1 MRSNFSKKTIDT
13 LAKRVGYLCSNP
25 ECKKPTVGPN
35 AKDDKSSSIGVA
47 AHLIAASN
55 GGPRANHQASE
66 LEIKGIDNGIWLC
79 SNCSSLI
86 DKDETKY
93 TIELLKSW
101 KKNAELYA
109 GSLISSSQIVHT
121 EKINFDGY
129 MFDKDLEATWAAFF
143 KKMNWSYVYKPLK
156 LKEWQPKFQIQTQS
170 SFDDKFLVDVIY
182 SKDFNI
188 NYKKKIANATDYA
201 KNILILDEQPFK
213 EDGYPNTIGLTSRA
227 GKEKNDDQ
235 EYCTSIIYDFY
246 GEGLHIHNL
255 CSMDSKLHELID
267 FKKEFCSNIWKQCKN
282 KINSGLCGK

>member
-101 KKNAELYA
+101 KENAELYA
-109 GSLISSSQIVHT
+109 ELLISSNQKVHT

-129 MFDKDLEATWAAFF
+129 MFDTDLEATWAAFF
-143 KKMNWSYVYKPLK
+143 KKMNW
-156 LKEWQPKFQIQTQS
+156 
-170 SFDDKFLVDVIY
+170 
-182 SKDFNI
+182 
-188 NYKKKIANATDYA
+188 
-201 KNILILDEQPFK
+201 
-213 EDGYPNTIGLTSRA
+213 
-227 GKEKNDDQ
+227 
-235 EYCTSIIYDFY
+235 
-246 GEGLHIHNL
+246 
-255 CSMDSKLHELID
+255 
-267 FKKEFCSNIWKQCKN
+267 
-282 KINSGLCGK
+282 

>member
-25 ECKKPTVGPN
+25 DCQKLTIGPN
-35 AKDDKSSSIGVA
+35 DKADKSSSIGVA
-47 AHLIAASN
+47 AHLIAASS
-55 GGPRANHQASE
+55 GGPRANHQAGE
-66 LEIKGIDNGIWLC
+66 LEIKGIDYGIWLC
-79 SNCSSLI
+79 NNCSSLI
-86 DKDETKY
+86 DRDETKY
-93 TIELLKSW
+93 TIKLLKSW
-101 KKNAELYA
+101 KKNAEIYA
-109 GSLISSSQIVHT
+109 ESLILSSQKVHT

-143 KKMNWSYVYKPLK
+143 KEMNWSYVYKPLK

-188 NYKKKIANATDYA
+188 NYRKKIANATDYA

-213 EDGYPNTIGLTSRA
+213 EDGYPNTIGLTSLP
-227 GKEKNDDQ
+227 GKIENDDQ

-255 CSMDSKLHELID
+255 CSMDSVLRDLID

-282 KINSGLCGK
+282 KINSGL